1 MSFVSTPVLDVKTMI
16 NTLIPVTL
24 MTGFLGSGK
33 TTVLNHLV
41 RQPELADALVII
53 NEFGEIGLD
62 HLLVA
67 QSTENIITEMSSG
80 CLCCTIRGDLV
91 KTLSDITWRFARK
104 GKRQFRRVL
113 IETTGLADPAPIIH
127 TLMTEPTLASRYRL
141 DGVVVTIDGV
151 TAEHTLDQYPEAVKQ
166 AAVAD
171 CILLTK
177 SDLVATENYSR
188 LHKRLDSI
196 NPSALRWQVTH
207 GQVDPEHV
215 LNLGLFSTD
224 SKVPDVA
231 RWLKEEAYAINADSG
246 LINQPHHHHDH
257 DHDHGHGQHHH
268 PHPHDHPHDVN
279 RHDDHIRA
287 FCLSIDKPI
296 TKESYLAWLDLL
308 MVFVGSNVLRVKG
321 ILNIVGYDYPMVIH
335 GVQHIFHPPAPLS
348 AWPGEDRRSR
358 IVFITRDVEREAVE
372 QIFKYIS
379 NTPSRS

>member
-1 MSFVSTPVLDVKTMI
+1 M
-16 NTLIPVTL
+16 NTLIPVTI

-67 QSTENIITEMSSG
+67 QSTENIVTEMSSG
-80 CLCCTIRGDLV
+80 CLCCTIRGDLT
-91 KTLSDITWRFARK
+91 KTLRDITWRFSRH

-127 TLMTEPTLASRYRL
+127 TLMTEPTLANRYRL
-141 DGVVVTIDGV
+141 DGIVVTIDGV
-151 TAEHTLDQYPEAVKQ
+151 TAEHTLSQHPEAVKQ

-171 CILLTK
+171 CLLFTK
-177 SDLVATENYSR
+177 SDLAASENYSR
-188 LHKRLDSI
+188 LHKRLNSI

-207 GQVDPEHV
+207 GQVDPGHV

-224 SKVPDVA
+224 GKVPDVA
-231 RWLKEEAYAINADSG
+231 RWLSDEAYTTDTDRGTINHA
-246 LINQPHHHHDH
+246 HHH
-257 DHDHGHGQHHH
+257 HDHGHGQQHHH
-268 PHPHDHPHDVN
+268 DHTYDVN

-296 TKESYLAWLDLL
+296 TEEIYLAWLDLL
-308 MVFVGSNVLRVKG
+308 LAFVGSNVLRVKG
-321 ILNIVGYDYPMVIH
+321 ILNIAGYDHPVVIH

-348 AWPGEDRRSR
+348 VWPGEDRRSK

-372 QIFKYIS
+372 QIFNYIS
-379 NTPSRS
+379 NTLCRN

>member
-1 MSFVSTPVLDVKTMI
+1 M

-80 CLCCTIRGDLV
+80 CLCCTVRGDLI
-91 KTLSDITWRFARK
+91 KTLRDITWRFARN

-127 TLMTEPTLASRYRL
+127 TLMTEPTLANRYRL
-141 DGVVVTIDGV
+141 DGIIVTIDGV
-151 TAEHTLDQYPEAVKQ
+151 TAEHTLNQYPEAVKQ

-171 CILLTK
+171 CLLLTK
-177 SDLVATENYSR
+177 SNLITSENYSLLHER
-188 LHKRLDSI
+188 LNNI

-207 GQVDPEHV
+207 GQVDPGHV
-215 LNLGLFSTD
+215 LNLGLFSAG

-231 RWLKEEAYAINADSG
+231 RWLNEEAYATDADNM
-246 LINQPHHHHDH
+246 LMNQSHHPHDHEHGHAHHHHDH
-257 DHDHGHGQHHH
+257 V
-268 PHPHDHPHDVN
+268 HDVN

-296 TKESYLAWLDLL
+296 TEEAYLSWLDLL
-308 MVFVGSNVLRVKG
+308 MAFVGSNVLRVKG
-321 ILNIVGYDYPMVIH
+321 ILNIAGYDHPMVIH

-372 QIFKYIS
+372 QIFKYIA
-379 NTPSRS
+379 NTPYRN